1 MKCYEFLYVCL
12 LCVVCVCI
20 LGIVYF
26 LVGVV
31 EEIIGLWKGDMIFFY
46 CYWDKD
52 GEMFC
57 ERRWI
62 VLLLVL
68 SVY

>member
-12 LCVVCVCI
+12 LCVVCVYM
-20 LGIVYF
+20 GIVYF

-46 CYWDKD
+46 CYWDKMVRCFVKED
-52 GEMFC
+52 G
-57 ERRWI
+57 
-62 VLLLVL
+62 
-68 SVY
+68 